1 VNNRNPIQVA
11 TIVVVGG
18 GYAGLFAAHRARRAA
33 ARARRADVRIIVV
46 DVDDA
51 WQERT
56 RWHQVA
62 AGETIRSRSRQ
73 RIFRGTGVETVTGTV
88 VAIDL
93 DSRAVHFTGDRQAPL
108 PFDRLV
114 YAVGS
119 RSTACAVPGALDN
132 AHTLDN
138 AAASRRLALA
148 VGQQPA
154 SRVLIVGGGLTG
166 IQTAAQIAQRYPAAR
181 VTLLS
186 SGAIG
191 HELPDKARKTVC
203 QALGQLGVQIVT
215 QEHRVQAVQPG
226 GVRWPGGQMD
236 ADLVVWTA
244 GFAPSGLAAQAG
256 LQVTQTGQ
264 VVVDDALRSVSHPF
278 VFAAGDGAAV
288 PRAASPYGA
297 YAATAT
303 GATAGT
309 NAGLDLA
316 GQVIKPL
323 NMGYSFLA
331 ASLGRRNAVVQLL
344 NADGTPRPQM
354 LTGRPASAIKE
365 AIEHYVTFAIQ
376 AERTVPH
383 VYQWRPAPKKPATA
397 VPGREDHAISQRH
410 RSDSAPGATPA
421 RPPERSALRSITRS
435 E

>member
-1 VNNRNPIQVA
+1 VNNRNVIRVP

-33 ARARRADVRIIVV
+33 AGAHRADVRIIVV
-46 DVDDA
+46 DTEDA

-62 AGETIRSRSRQ
+62 AGETIRSRSRR

-88 VAIDL
+88 ADIDL
-93 DSRAVHFTGDRQAPL
+93 DSRAVHFTADQQAPL
-108 PFDRLV
+108 SFDRLV
-114 YAVGS
+114 YAAGS
-119 RSTACAVPGALDN
+119 RSTTRAVPGAFDN
-132 AHTLDN
+132 AHTLDS

-148 VGQQPA
+148 IDQQPG
-154 SRVLIVGGGLTG
+154 SRILIVGGGLTG

-186 SGAIG
+186 SGAVG
-191 HELPDKARKTVC
+191 HELPPQARQTVC

-215 QEHRVQAVQPG
+215 QEHRVQAVEPG
-226 GVRWPGGQMD
+226 GVRWPGGQRD

-256 LQVTQTGQ
+256 LQVTRTGQ

-278 VFAAGDGAAV
+278 VLAAGDGAAV

-297 YAATAT
+297 YAAAAT
-303 GATAGT
+303 GATAGA
-309 NAGLDLA
+309 NAGLDLTGRA
-316 GQVIKPL
+316 VKPL

-331 ASLGRRNAVVQLL
+331 ASLGRHNAVFQLL
-344 NADGTPRPQM
+344 NADGTVRPRM
-354 LTGRPASAIKE
+354 LTGRPASAVKE
-365 AIEHYVTFAIQ
+365 FAERYVTFAIQ
-376 AERTVPH
+376 AERLIPR
-383 VYQWRPAPKKPATA
+383 VYQWRPAPGKPVTA
-397 VPGREDHAISQRH
+397 ARGREDHAIS
-410 RSDSAPGATPA
+410 
-421 RPPERSALRSITRS
+421 L
-435 E
+435 